1 MLTDCFLYQII
12 CIFILGLIMG
22 SFYNVIIFRTLSGE
36 SIINPPS
43 KCPKCD
49 TRLLWW
55 QKIPVF
61 SYLYLKGKCYFCK
74 NDIDIMYPTVEFLS
88 GMLFVFDFIK
98 FGFSLK
104 FLFSIVVLSTF
115 LILAGMDIQSN
126 KISVK
131 YTILALIAAVLFNYN
146 NLADSVLGA
155 IIGFGIFYVLKKIS
169 LNIFEKEVFGD
180 GDIYLL
186 SALGAFVGISHL
198 VITLVIALMFQF
210 IFCLPAFVKNI
221 LESKQYKIF
230 YYSAWFII
238 SYILFFMAR
247 IYVFNTNIFAKIF
260 IFLNIIVSMF
270 LVCKYL
276 FSKIKKSEI
285 ALVEPFSPA
294 IFLSLFLFLFLF

>member
-22 SFYNVIIFRTLSGE
+22 SFYNVVIFRTLSGE

-43 KCPKCD
+43 KCPACE
-49 TRLLWW
+49 TPLLWW
-55 QKIPVF
+55 QKIPVI

-74 NDIDIMYPTVEFLS
+74 KDIDIMYPAVELLS

-104 FLFSIVVLSTF
+104 FFFSIVVISTF

-146 NLADSVLGA
+146 NLTDSALGA
-155 IIGFGIFYVLKKIS
+155 IIGFTIFYLLKKLSI
-169 LNIFEKEVFGD
+169 NFFNKEFFGD
-180 GDIYLL
+180 GDIYLI
-186 SALGAFVGISHL
+186 SALGAFTGISHL
-198 VITLVIALMFQF
+198 LMALLITLLCQF
-210 IFCLPAFVKNI
+210 IFCMPAFVKNI
-221 LESKQYKIF
+221 LETKEYKIF

-238 SYILFFMAR
+238 SYILFFLAR
-247 IYVFNTNIFAKIF
+247 IYVINITILGKIF

-270 LVCKYL
+270 LICKYL
-276 FSKIKKSEI
+276 FSRIKKSEI
-285 ALVEPFSPA
+285 SLIEPLSPA
-294 IFLSLFLFLFLF
+294 IFLSVFLFLFLF

>member
-74 NDIDIMYPTVEFLS
+74 SDIDIMYPTVEFLS

-186 SALGAFVGISHL
+186 SALGAFVGILHL
-198 VITLVIALMFQF
+198 VITLVIALIFQF

-221 LESKQYKIF
+221 LVSKQYKIF

>member
-186 SALGAFVGISHL
+186 STLGAFVGISHL
-198 VITLVIALMFQF
+198 VITLVIALIFQF

-221 LESKQYKIF
+221 LEAKQYKIF